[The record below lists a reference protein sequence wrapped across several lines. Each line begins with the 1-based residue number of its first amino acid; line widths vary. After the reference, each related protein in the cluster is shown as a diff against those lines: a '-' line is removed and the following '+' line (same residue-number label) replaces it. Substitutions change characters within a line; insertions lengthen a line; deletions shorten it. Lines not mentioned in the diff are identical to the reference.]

1 VKNLFSE
8 LKNIVY
14 ECGKELL
21 KWKKTGYDI
30 RDKNGPD
37 DIVTELDLRTQ
48 DLLMEKLLKKF
59 GDIEV
64 LAEEKDL
71 DRRPQVSE
79 YWVIDP
85 IDGTVNF
92 SRGMAEYCISVA
104 YVRGDEPEIG
114 IVYVPQMDMMF
125 ACHRGYGAFLN
136 DEKIMPCWSKNL
148 SKSIITM
155 GNIKGTTYKYFELL
169 EHQVMRIRIMGS
181 AAIQTA
187 YTASGFADAFISLKA
202 NAWDI
207 AAGYLLL
214 KESGG
219 EVVRFDGSK
228 AGIYDQKALY
238 ANPYIT
244 GDLIKILKGWEK

>member
-1 VKNLFSE
+1 MFSE

-136 DEKIMPCWSKNL
+136 DEKIMPCWSK
-148 SKSIITM
+148 KS
-155 GNIKGTTYKYFELL
+155 E
-169 EHQVMRIRIMGS
+169 QVDNNNG
-181 AAIQTA
+181 
-187 YTASGFADAFISLKA
+187 
-202 NAWDI
+202 
-207 AAGYLLL
+207 
-214 KESGG
+214 
-219 EVVRFDGSK
+219 
-228 AGIYDQKALY
+228 
-238 ANPYIT
+238 
-244 GDLIKILKGWEK
+244 